1 MNKNSLIFFFR
12 DRGKP
17 WDTTGKSNKYKRVN
31 LSRKDTAEFY
41 FKQLIAPPTSH
52 LACLDFRFKKF
63 ASGESQNYFHD
74 EKYFNLIIYRWE

>member
-1 MNKNSLIFFFR
+1 MFR

-17 WDTTGKSNKYKRVN
+17 WDTTGKSNKYKRVK

-41 FKQLIAPPTSH
+41 FKQLIAPPTSQ

-63 ASGESQNYFHD
+63 ASGEELVSYKVLGKVSMF
-74 EKYFNLIIYRWE
+74 